1 MVHQPAVWRRKEPA
15 TQGRAVALLKEGT
28 EFDATGEWLGGKG
41 VPPVTGG
48 LANCISLFSS
58 NLVHVDVV
66 KGVSIFAKAPG
77 AGMDLTQVAHYQGG
91 AVGVWR
97 RCRFDAWTVSSG
109 HVTTSL

>member
-1 MVHQPAVWRRKEPA
+1 MPRESDSEETVYLQ
-15 TQGRAVALLKEGT
+15 LLEVSQIASPCFLQFG
-28 EFDATGEWLGGKG
+28 ARGCGQ
-41 VPPVTGG
+41 
-48 LANCISLFSS
+48 
-58 NLVHVDVV
+58 
-66 KGVSIFAKAPG
+66 GVSISGKAPG